1 MENPAHPRTK
11 PPPAHARENPSR
23 ASYVSQL
30 ALAEEEYRSNAKP
43 TGPDPSAVK
52 TVFPMKVRSWL
63 QVAVPLGVPPFCD
76 SHARQSNG
84 ENQEGLLQSSRN
96 ELRAEHIFVTAQ
108 NARNKSRN
116 RERGGE
122 EPDADIPP
130 ELACLCRRRR
140 GIHTSILTVL
150 VSERKPPGQITTQIL
165 KARWATAG
173 GNATSRSGAK
183 KAIHETGA

>member
-1 MENPAHPRTK
+1 
-11 PPPAHARENPSR
+11 
-23 ASYVSQL
+23 
-30 ALAEEEYRSNAKP
+30 
-43 TGPDPSAVK
+43 
-52 TVFPMKVRSWL
+52 MKVRSWL

-140 GIHTSILTVL
+140 GIHTSILTAL
-150 VSERKPPGQITTQIL
+150 VSERKPWSAYHANIESQVG
-165 KARWATAG
+165 RRR
-173 GNATSRSGAK
+173 GNATSRSGAMK
-183 KAIHETGA
+183 DIHATRRAVVLATGTKPMTVLSSADIAVLRDLSAAKLNPRLGQRRSR